1 MPISL
6 IQPCFAQ
13 FDVVKAKTVG
23 NESEKIIEP
32 NVPEMPDTFN
42 DPDLPEFSPDSSV
55 ISTLEKK
62 VRDFKERK
70 NKKKNIKELENEQTT
85 NLDEPNKVYSE
96 AQSQEVDD
104 KNKFQ
109 INADKITYDDEEGN
123 VYAKG
128 HVEIIAKSQDVVLKA
143 DEAVLDKP
151 SQTIKLHD
159 NVKIIKGGVEMS
171 GEYMLVDLNEQNIL
185 MDNPTLEAYSFIV
198 NAQEGY
204 LIANDIQMLNG
215 TVKSAKQTEYPF
227 ETKGFMRLN
236 NGALDY
242 GRMMMQQDYT
252 STSDVSTTRK
262 QSYRIDAKEIVITSY
277 KDHNSMLLKKSN
289 IYYNNHKIVHNSD
302 IEIISDK
309 QKQVFETNMPE
320 GGTLRSFGTYIGY
333 GMVYKLPRG
342 QTLKLMPALVY
353 GDSNIGVGIVG
364 RHQTPNSTLEAG
376 WATSTSNLVV
386 RGRYK
391 LGHGLDLRYGRNAYL
406 PEGFMGARRSGYAA
420 QLQYLKSFYV
430 KDIDS
435 YFNHGVYAGVF
446 SDYQKHNQE
455 EAYCTSRFRYLA
467 ELRKELLSYENKEQE
482 LKIALNALAQ
492 GSATLYGS
500 GQTVGVARIGPYVST
515 KLKGW
520 TSSIGYM
527 LGGIHGDSPFYF
539 DKYRYGKSTIMLDE
553 KFNFNNKFAIG
564 YRANISPLKDNI
576 EEDLLTESR
585 FYAIVGPRDLKVAL
599 SYDFVRDVAHVD
611 FMFLIGSDST
621 KIDFNKLTTRDISG
635 AREKQ
640 DFYKNAKRVKIETPE
655 NI

>member
-23 NESEKIIEP
+23 NESEKIIEA

-42 DPDLPEFSPDSSV
+42 DPDLPDFSPDSSV

-85 NLDEPNKVYSE
+85 DLDEPNKVYSE

-252 STSDVSTTRK
+252 STSDVSATRK

-289 IYYNNHKIVHNSD
+289 IYYNNHKIVRNSD

-364 RHQTPNSTLEAG
+364 RHQTPNSMLEAG

-435 YFNHGVYAGVF
+435 YFNHGFYAGVF

-482 LKIALNALAQ
+482 RTERQRRSK
-492 GSATLYGS
+492 S
-500 GQTVGVARIGPYVST
+500 G
-515 KLKGW
+515 
-520 TSSIGYM
+520 
-527 LGGIHGDSPFYF
+527 HGMGF
-539 DKYRYGKSTIMLDE
+539 D
-553 KFNFNNKFAIG
+553 
-564 YRANISPLKDNI
+564 
-576 EEDLLTESR
+576 
-585 FYAIVGPRDLKVAL
+585 
-599 SYDFVRDVAHVD
+599 
-611 FMFLIGSDST
+611 
-621 KIDFNKLTTRDISG
+621 
-635 AREKQ
+635 
-640 DFYKNAKRVKIETPE
+640 
-655 NI
+655 